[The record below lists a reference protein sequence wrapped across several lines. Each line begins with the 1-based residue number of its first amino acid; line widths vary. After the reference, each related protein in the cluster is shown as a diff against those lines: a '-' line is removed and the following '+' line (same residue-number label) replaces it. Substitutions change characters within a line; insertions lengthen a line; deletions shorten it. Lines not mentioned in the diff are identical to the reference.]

1 MTNFQRGSLGGKIRG
16 NVTGN
21 RKWKMAEKTGKEK
34 KSTLRAFA
42 LRANNSKGIDSS
54 LIFLYYYLLDVIP

>member
-1 MTNFQRGSLGGKIRG
+1 MTNFQRGSLGGKIR
-16 NVTGN
+16 GN